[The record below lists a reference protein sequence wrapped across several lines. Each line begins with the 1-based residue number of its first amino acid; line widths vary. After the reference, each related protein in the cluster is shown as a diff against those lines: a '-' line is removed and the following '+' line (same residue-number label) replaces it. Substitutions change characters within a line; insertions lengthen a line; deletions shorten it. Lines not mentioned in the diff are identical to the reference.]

1 MSNEIRYKRLTASL
15 LMQEGESFVDLADPL
30 TAVALNLDACVR
42 FLDRDH
48 PSIEE
53 VRRQLSEAVLQCS
66 RAQEIYHR
74 VNGGAS
80 LTSDSFPDA
89 KLQG

>member
-1 MSNEIRYKRLTASL
+1 MKDDVRYKRLTVSL
-15 LMQEGESFVDLADPL
+15 SMQVVDLADPL
-30 TAVALNLDACVR
+30 TAVALNLEACLR

-53 VRRQLSEAVLQCS
+53 ARRQLSEAVFQCS

-74 VNGGAS
+74 VNSEAAA
-80 LTSDSFPDA
+80 TSS
-89 KLQG
+89 